1 MAWVDWLT
9 LMHNCPGDA
18 NHDNLFAE
26 ADHSD
31 AGKKETAPGMAS
43 AGSSHSASLV

>member
-1 MAWVDWLT
+1 
-9 LMHNCPGDA
+9 MHNCPSEA
-18 NHDNLFAE
+18 NHDNFFAG

-31 AGKKETAPGMAS
+31 AGKKETAPVMAS